1 MISVHGSKVKYQ
13 HEILGVNSRL
23 DTLQAAILRTKLR
36 HLESWT
42 DARIR
47 IAQRYNLAWQGLNV
61 LTPCCGP
68 DVRHVYNQYSI
79 RTGRRDSLA
88 TFLKARGIGH
98 AIHYPTPLHLQP
110 AFRQLVDP
118 NVALP
123 VAETVCKEIISLPI
137 FPEMEEAEIQ
147 VVISTLH
154 EFLKAD

>member
-1 MISVHGSKVKYQ
+1 M
-13 HEILGVNSRL
+13 NSRL

-36 HLESWT
+36 YLESWT

-47 IAQRYNLAWQGLNV
+47 IAQSYNLAWQGLNI
-61 LTPCCGP
+61 LTPCCRP

-110 AFRQLVDP
+110 AFRQLADP